1 MEQKPE
7 EKKNE
12 KPIPESKSEAK
23 VSKANEKS
31 AKKHTT
37 QTKAT
42 TSHKKVVKTEKKEKE
57 PEPEVEE
64 VKREVVEEE
73 EEIQNIVKNELSMAP
88 TINKNVL
95 FKEIVNKP
103 QHTLNYK
110 KIVSHTVV
118 KPVIVEEVKTRKP
131 IIMSGS
137 MNFNGLE
144 SMNDEEIL
152 KQFFSNNSEP
162 QTQNVVETNNNF
174 ISRSYFQPSH
184 QQVNSG
190 LSAENQNNFP
200 QNYSVNYHISIGNEQ
215 SNYYNNINKQ
225 VSQAQQVQKKNIILS
240 HKNNVQTNANLLNQ
254 NMVQNIHA
262 LNANPNAVLHQNN
275 VNNSQ
280 MKISNSVI
288 LNQNN
293 VNVKNNINLRNSQN
307 TNKIANIQNN
317 KQKIIK
323 NNPNP
328 NASLNNNQSLSKSTV
343 QKTQNAK
350 NIAALAKNN
359 PQQNIN
365 TNAALNLRSV
375 QEQNQIQKNVQKVQN
390 SPNIKEN
397 NINNINNINL
407 NTSNA
412 AQSKLPQKPKV
423 ESREEKILFHTNVKP
438 LGDALDNKL
447 TRSEIKENKIE
458 IQTDN
463 KNSILLSDEKVSP
476 NKKLYRTNILS
487 KSLRPVV
494 KMENVTVNNILR
506 ATYAKLLKQKKIE
519 EKNDESDDNDT
530 ENEKKMPR
538 DSIRIIS

>member
-7 EKKNE
+7 EKKNV
-12 KPIPESKSEAK
+12 KSNPESKSEAK

-31 AKKHTT
+31 DKKHAT
-37 QTKAT
+37 QTKTT
-42 TSHKKVVKTEKKEKE
+42 TSQKKVVKTEKKETEEKE
-57 PEPEVEE
+57 EDS
-64 VKREVVEEE
+64 VKREVIEEE

-137 MNFNGLE
+137 MNFKGLE

-152 KQFFSNNSEP
+152 KQFFSNSSEP

-174 ISRSYFQPSH
+174 ISQSYFQPSI

-200 QNYSVNYHISIGNEQ
+200 QNYSVNYNISIGNEQ
-215 SNYYNNINKQ
+215 SNYFNNINKQ
-225 VSQAQQVQKKNIILS
+225 VSQVQQVQKKNIILS

-254 NMVQNIHA
+254 NMVQNIQA

-293 VNVKNNINLRNSQN
+293 LNAKSNINLRNSQN
-307 TNKIANIQNN
+307 TNKIVNIQNN

-323 NNPNP
+323 KNPHP
-328 NASLNNNQSLSKSTV
+328 NASINNNQALSKSTV

-350 NIAALAKNN
+350 NNAVLAKNK

-365 TNAALNLRSV
+365 ANVALNLRSV
-375 QEQNQIQKNVQKVQN
+375 QEQNQIQKNVQKMQN

-397 NINNINNINL
+397 NISYINM
-407 NTSNA
+407 NTNNA

-458 IQTDN
+458 IQSDN
-463 KNSILLSDEKVSP
+463 KNSILLSDKKVSP

-519 EKNDESDDNDT
+519 EKNDESDDNDN

>member
-1 MEQKPE
+1 MEKKPE

-12 KPIPESKSEAK
+12 KPNPESKSEAK

-37 QTKAT
+37 QTKTT
-42 TSHKKVVKTEKKEKE
+42 TSQKKIVKTEKKETEEKE
-57 PEPEVEE
+57 EDS
-64 VKREVVEEE
+64 VKREVIEEE

-152 KQFFSNNSEP
+152 KQFFSNSSEP

-174 ISRSYFQPSH
+174 ISQSYFQPSH
-184 QQVNSG
+184 QQINSG

-200 QNYSVNYHISIGNEQ
+200 QNYSVNYNISIGNEQ
-215 SNYYNNINKQ
+215 SNYFNNISKQ
-225 VSQAQQVQKKNIILS
+225 VSQAQQVQKKNIILR

-254 NMVQNIHA
+254 NMAQNIQS
-262 LNANPNAVLHQNN
+262 LNANPNEVLHQNN

-293 VNVKNNINLRNSQN
+293 LNAKSNINLRNSQN
-307 TNKIANIQNN
+307 TNKIVNIQNN

-323 NNPNP
+323 KNPNP
-328 NASLNNNQSLSKSTV
+328 NVSLNNNQALSKNTV

-350 NIAALAKNN
+350 NIATLAKNK

-365 TNAALNLRSV
+365 ANAALNLRSV

-397 NINNINNINL
+397 NISNINM
-407 NTSNA
+407 NTNNA

-423 ESREEKILFHTNVKP
+423 ESREEKILFDTNVKP
-438 LGDALDNKL
+438 FGDTLDNKL

-519 EKNDESDDNDT
+519 EKNDESDDNDN

>member
-1 MEQKPE
+1 MEKKPE

-12 KPIPESKSEAK
+12 KPNPESKSEAK

-37 QTKAT
+37 QTKTT
-42 TSHKKVVKTEKKEKE
+42 TSQKKIVKTEKKETEEKE
-57 PEPEVEE
+57 EDS
-64 VKREVVEEE
+64 VKREVIEEE

-152 KQFFSNNSEP
+152 KQFFSNSSEP

-174 ISRSYFQPSH
+174 ISQSYFQPSH
-184 QQVNSG
+184 QQINSG

-200 QNYSVNYHISIGNEQ
+200 QNYSVNYNISIGNEQ
-215 SNYYNNINKQ
+215 SNYFNNISKQ
-225 VSQAQQVQKKNIILS
+225 VSQAQQVQKKNIILR

-254 NMVQNIHA
+254 NMAQNIQS
-262 LNANPNAVLHQNN
+262 LNANPNEVLHQNN

-293 VNVKNNINLRNSQN
+293 LNAKSNINLRNSQN
-307 TNKIANIQNN
+307 TNKIVNIQNN

-323 NNPNP
+323 KNPNP
-328 NASLNNNQSLSKSTV
+328 NVSLNNNQALSKNTV

-350 NIAALAKNN
+350 NIATLAKNK

-365 TNAALNLRSV
+365 ANAALNLRSV

-397 NINNINNINL
+397 NISNINM
-407 NTSNA
+407 NTNNA

-423 ESREEKILFHTNVKP
+423 ESREEKILFDTNVKP
-438 LGDALDNKL
+438 FGDTLDNKL

-458 IQTDN
+458 IQSDN
-463 KNSILLSDEKVSP
+463 KNSILLSDEKVFP

-519 EKNDESDDNDT
+519 EKNDESDDNDN